1 MAKKVSTRP
10 SSAEL
15 SVAAGVLLSG
25 FKSDAR
31 RGRSRRFSAPQNPAG
46 TLMNTL
52 NRRQIIA
59 GAAKTFLGVSVLDQL
74 SSKAHA
80 IPGEGSS
87 PLKQVPTAHNVI
99 YLYMTG
105 GMSHLDTFDPKD
117 NADVMGLTET
127 IKTNVDGIRL
137 SSNLPLLARQADKLA
152 IIRSMQST
160 QGAHEQGRYFMRTSF
175 TPRSSIR
182 HPAMGAWLQKFQDR
196 GNPSLPG
203 TVMIG
208 NDSKHPG
215 AGFFEARYAP
225 LMINDP
231 EDGLQNSR
239 PNAWFGSEEQ
249 FNQGLDVSRKLDAKF
264 AQIYNLRGVRAYAD
278 MYDDALRM
286 MKSEELKAF
295 DLSGEPEALRRR
307 YGSDRFGQ
315 GCLLARRL
323 VEHGVRFVEVTF
335 GNWDTHNANFTRV
348 PELCD
353 ELDSAMSTL
362 LADLQSRGM
371 LENTLVVLATEFGR
385 TPDINANDGRDHHPK
400 AFSCVLAGGGIRGGQ
415 VYGASDERGFAVA
428 DKAVNVPDI
437 NATIGYALGLPLD
450 QVIYSPQ
457 KRPFTVADKGKPVA
471 ELFG

>member
-1 MAKKVSTRP
+1 
-10 SSAEL
+10 
-15 SVAAGVLLSG
+15 
-25 FKSDAR
+25 
-31 RGRSRRFSAPQNPAG
+31 
-46 TLMNTL
+46 MNKL

-74 SSKAHA
+74 SSTAHA

-87 PLKQVPTAHNVI
+87 TAKQVPSAHNVI

-105 GMSHLDTFDPKD
+105 GMSHLDTFDPKED
-117 NADVMGLTET
+117 KDVMGLTES
-127 IKTNVDGIRL
+127 IKTNVPGIRL
-137 SSNLPLLARQADKLA
+137 SHNLPLLARHADKLA
-152 IIRSMQST
+152 IVRSMQSS

-175 TPRSSIR
+175 APRSSIR

-203 TVMIG
+203 SVMIG

-215 AGFFEARYAP
+215 AGFFEARFAP
-225 LMINDP
+225 LMINSP
-231 EDGLQNSR
+231 EDGLQNCKAN
-239 PNAWFGSEEQ
+239 PWFASEGQ
-249 FNQGLDVSRKLDAKF
+249 FNEGLEASRKLDAKF
-264 AQIYNLRGVRAYAD
+264 AQTYNLRSVRAYSD

-286 MKSEELKAF
+286 MKSEELTAF
-295 DLSGEPEALRRR
+295 DLDEESDAIRHK
-307 YGSDRFGQ
+307 YGKDRFGQ

-335 GNWDTHNANFTRV
+335 GNWDTHNANFTKV

-353 ELDSAMSTL
+353 ELDGAMSAL
-362 LADLQSRGM
+362 LSDLQSRGM

-385 TPDINANDGRDHHPK
+385 TPEINANDGRDHHPK
-400 AFSCVLAGGGIRGGQ
+400 AFSCVIAGGGIRGGQ

-428 DKAVNVPDI
+428 DNAVNIPDL

-457 KRPFTVADKGKPVA
+457 KRPFTVADKGKPLTQ
-471 ELFG
+471 LFG